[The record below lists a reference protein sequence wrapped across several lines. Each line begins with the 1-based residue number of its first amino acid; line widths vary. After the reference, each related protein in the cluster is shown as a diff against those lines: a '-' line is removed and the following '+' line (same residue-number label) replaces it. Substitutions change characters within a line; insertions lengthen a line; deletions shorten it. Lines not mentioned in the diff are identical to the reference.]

1 MISLNDVDKNKTE
14 NAVEDSIST
23 TLNDVDDH
31 QASSSSSST
40 QQQQETVEQQFTSSE
55 EPLFHNLGADDNMP
69 LEIESFCVGC
79 EKNGVTRLLFTKIP
93 HFREVIISSFSCPHC
108 GLRNQEVQFGGSYG
122 SYGVTVTLH
131 VEKKEDLNRQIVK
144 SDYATLRIP
153 EIDFEIPENTQKG
166 TLTTVEGVIS
176 TAIENLLENQP
187 ARRVVQPAVAAKI
200 DEFIERARKLIS
212 GEAFPFTLIIDD
224 YSGNSNIE
232 KLVTPHD
239 PQILMK
245 HYVRNTEQTEKMGL
259 SLGAQHYLEGQQ
271 QQPEATKP
279 TATSSNEKQL
289 LASFSSI
296 ITNEKDAE
304 LLQEKL
310 STPDEIFTFTE
321 KCYGCGTEGILR
333 MMPLVVP
340 YFKEIILMAFKCDH
354 CGYKT
359 TEVRAGGAISPQATK
374 ITLKV
379 SNPEDLSR
387 DILKSETA
395 SLDIPELE
403 LHVAQGSLGGKFT
416 TVEGLLMNI
425 KDKLTE
431 VNQFRVGD
439 STREKETFSRFLA
452 TLDDMQNG
460 KLLPWTLII
469 DDPVSNSYIQNL
481 FAPDDDPFLTIEHY
495 DRTFEQNEDLGLNDI
510 KTD

>member
-1 MISLNDVDKNKTE
+1 MISTNDKNNTTT
-14 NAVEDSIST
+14 VEDSIDT
-23 TLNDVDDH
+23 TLNDVDDK
-31 QASSSSSST
+31 ASSSSQT
-40 QQQQETVEQQFTSSE
+40 QQQPQQHETTEQQFTSSE
-55 EPLFHNLGADDNMP
+55 EPLFHTLGSDDNMP

-93 HFREVIISSFSCPHC
+93 HFREVIISSFNCPHC

-122 SYGVTVTLH
+122 AYGVTITLK

-176 TAIENLLENQP
+176 TAIDNLLENQP
-187 ARRVVQPAVAAKI
+187 ARRVIQPAVAAKI
-200 DEFIERARKLIS
+200 DEFIERARHLIS
-212 GEAFPFTLIIDD
+212 GEGFPFTVIIDD

-239 PQILMK
+239 PQILIK
-245 HYVRNTEQTEKMGL
+245 HYARNKEQTEKMGL
-259 SLGAQHYLEGQQ
+259 SLGAQHYIEGEQEQ
-271 QQPEATKP
+271 KK
-279 TATSSNEKQL
+279 TAETSTNEKQL

-304 LLQEKL
+304 LLQERL

-321 KCYGCGTEGILR
+321 KCYGCGTEGVLR

-359 TEVRAGGAISPQATK
+359 TEVRAGGAIAPQATK

-387 DILKSETA
+387 DVLKSETA

-425 KDKLTE
+425 KEKLTE
-431 VNQFRVGD
+431 ANQFRVGD
-439 STREKETFSRFLA
+439 SSAEKETFTRFL
-452 TLDDMQNG
+452 TTIDDMQNG
-460 KLLPWTLII
+460 KFFPWTLII
-469 DDPVSNSYIQNL
+469 DDPVSNSYVQNL
-481 FAPDDDPFLTIEHY
+481 FAPDDDPYLTIEHY
-495 DRTFEQNEDLGLNDI
+495 DRTFEQNEELGLNDI